1 MLTIANR
8 SIAGAA
14 AVFGALLSVAAANPA
29 QAETISIPVSYS
41 GLNLSSSADAAV
53 LDRRISHAAD
63 KACGVNEQYNR
74 FQVAKCRKAAI
85 SNARADLKIAQAAPT
100 GIVLAAQ

>member
-29 QAETISIPVSYS
+29 RAETIAILVSYN
-41 GLNLSSSADAAV
+41 GLNLSSPADAAI
-53 LDRRISHAAD
+53 LDRRIAHAAD
-63 KACGVNEQYNR
+63 KACGSDDQINR
-74 FQVAKCRKAAI
+74 FKVAECRKDAI
-85 SNARADLKIAQAAPT
+85 INARADLKVAQAAPT